1 MRKIENYAGFISK
14 PGPYGARNFYRKVHR
29 FLTQEKFLVY
39 SVIDSHHFLFSTSTI
54 FNRYVALKIEDE
66 RDKRYLE
73 ILLGLY
79 SGINTSKQPMDII
92 LEESILKKLS
102 QNQSEIACGITQI
115 SN

>member
-1 MRKIENYAGFISK
+1 MNSI
-14 PGPYGARNFYRKVHR
+14 
-29 FLTQEKFLVY
+29 
-39 SVIDSHHFLFSTSTI
+39 STI

-79 SGINTSKQPMDII
+79 SGINTSNQPMDII
-92 LEESILKKLS
+92 LEESILKNFRRIKGKLP
-102 QNQSEIACGITQI
+102 AVKKQI